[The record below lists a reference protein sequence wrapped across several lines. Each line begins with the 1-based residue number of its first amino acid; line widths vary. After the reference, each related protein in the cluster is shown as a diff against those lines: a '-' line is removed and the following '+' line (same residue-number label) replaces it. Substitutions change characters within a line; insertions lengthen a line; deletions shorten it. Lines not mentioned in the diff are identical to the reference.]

1 MMSTELFCE
10 KCEEEKDSIFMCEME
25 TERAKFSSSKAES

>member
-1 MMSTELFCE
+1 MSTELFCE
-10 KCEEEKDSIFMCEME
+10 KREEEKDSIFKYDMK